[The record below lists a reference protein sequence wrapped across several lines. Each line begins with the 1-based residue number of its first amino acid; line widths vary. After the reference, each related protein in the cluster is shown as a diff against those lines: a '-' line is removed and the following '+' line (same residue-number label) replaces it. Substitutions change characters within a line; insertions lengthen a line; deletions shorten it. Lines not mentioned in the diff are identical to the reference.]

1 MELPSTTVGCTAA
14 LGVLFAFLLFL
25 QTIGADDVYI
35 VYMGRKR
42 FEEPHLNTELHYNIL
57 KSVLGRH
64 DVTEKAMIYSY
75 RHSFSGFAA
84 KLNATHVAALSTM
97 EGIVSVF
104 KSTAAKLHT
113 THSWDF
119 MGLSLDATQA
129 LLPNSKYGEEVII
142 GILDSGI
149 WPESQ
154 SFRDASMP
162 PLPSRWKGVCQKGEK
177 FNSSNCNKKM
187 IGARWY
193 VKGYEEATGSPLN
206 TTKTPEFRSARDYNG
221 HGTHTASTAGG
232 AIVNGTSFFGFANGV
247 ARGGAPGA
255 RIAMYKVCWDS
266 GICTEADI
274 LAAFDDALNDG
285 VDVISISLGSTPP
298 LQDYFAS
305 SSGIGSFH
313 AMEKGVTVVFS
324 AGNDG
329 PYPASVA
336 NTEPWGISVAASTID
351 RSFPTNLVLGNNVSM
366 KGEALNTDG
375 LNTSFKPLVDGSSVS
390 RSGRC
395 SMGSLI
401 PRLVRGKVVLCF
413 STSGG
418 ESSLSAAVAVYQAGG
433 AGLIFSEVPTR
444 IIPEVSFIP
453 IVFIDL
459 EQGTKILSYYLSS
472 RSPVVQLN
480 PSKTVLK
487 NVPAPMVVEYVL
499 STLSNVFLPI
509 NGQHGSYRVSAF
521 CISDMSVRGRPPPSN
536 FFPLIKPSQPD
547 ITAPGVNILAAWPPI
562 VPPSKVSLD
571 KRVANFNFLSG
582 TSMSCPHISGIVAL
596 LKSVHPKWS
605 PAAIKSA
612 IMTTAFVTDTS
623 FDNIRAGGTGKP
635 ADPFDFGSGH
645 ANPLQAMKP
654 GLVYDA
660 GPADYVLFLCSLGY
674 TQKDIKIIVSASDI
688 NTTCPENIP
697 SMSNLNY
704 PSITISDLKY
714 TTTIKRTVTNVGAA
728 MSVYIPKVSCPP
740 GVKVIVKPKAL
751 DFTPYVKSLTYSLTL
766 KPLKHSEGF
775 YNFGSIIW
783 SNGYHNVRSSI
794 AVRVNNNVPN
804 DNEYVKFKE
813 ISNS

>member
-14 LGVLFAFLLFL
+14 LGVLFSFLLFL

-84 KLNATHVAALSTM
+84 KLNATHVAALSSM

-104 KSTAAKLHT
+104 KSTEAKLHT

-177 FNSSNCNKKM
+177 FNSSNCNKKL

-206 TTKTPEFRSARDYNG
+206 TTKTPEFRSARDHNG

-232 AIVNGTSFFGFANGV
+232 AIVNAASFFGFANGV

-266 GICTEADI
+266 GVCTEADI

-298 LQDYFAS
+298 LQDYFKS

-351 RSFPTNLVLGNNVSM
+351 RSFPTNLVLGNNVSI
-366 KGEALNTDG
+366 KLAL
-375 LNTSFKPLVDGSSVS
+375 
-390 RSGRC
+390 
-395 SMGSLI
+395 SMA
-401 PRLVRGKVVLCF
+401 PNMHM
-413 STSGG
+413 T
-418 ESSLSAAVAVYQAGG
+418 
-433 AGLIFSEVPTR
+433 VPY
-444 IIPEVSFIP
+444 II
-453 IVFIDL
+453 
-459 EQGTKILSYYLSS
+459 Q
-472 RSPVVQLN
+472 
-480 PSKTVLK
+480 
-487 NVPAPMVVEYVL
+487 
-499 STLSNVFLPI
+499 
-509 NGQHGSYRVSAF
+509 
-521 CISDMSVRGRPPPSN
+521 
-536 FFPLIKPSQPD
+536 LIKEGGFQKEPD

-562 VPPSKVSLD
+562 VPI
-571 KRVANFNFLSG
+571 KR
-582 TSMSCPHISGIVAL
+582 IVAL

-612 IMTTAFVTDTS
+612 IMTTDSEFALVLITSLILSGAAFVKDTS

-654 GLVYDA
+654 GLVYDV
-660 GPADYVLFLCSLGY
+660 GPVDYVLFLCSLGY
-674 TQKDIKIIVSASDI
+674 TQKAIKIIVSASDI

-728 MSVYIPKVSCPP
+728 MSVYIAKVSCPP

-751 DFTPYVKSLTYSLTL
+751 VFTPCVKSLTYSLTL

-783 SNGYHNVRSSI
+783 SNGYHNVRSPI
-794 AVRVNNNVPN
+794 TVRVNNNVPN
-804 DNEYVKFKE
+804 DNDQYVKFKE